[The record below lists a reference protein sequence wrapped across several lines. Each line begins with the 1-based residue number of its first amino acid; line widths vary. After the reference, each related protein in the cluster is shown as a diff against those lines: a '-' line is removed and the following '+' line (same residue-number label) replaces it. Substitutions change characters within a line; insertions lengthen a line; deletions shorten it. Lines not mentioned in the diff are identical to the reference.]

1 MEQFSNSA
9 RTTLN
14 GAINNSQTTLVVAD
28 ASAFPSV
35 PQFRI
40 RIDNEIMK
48 VTGVSGTTFT
58 VVRAAEAVAGTTL
71 AATHAD
77 GALVQG
83 ILTAGAMAAATQQQ
97 AEYADTDGA
106 TITFDLSVSN
116 KHTVTLGGNRTLAVA
131 NDFDGQVFKVELTQD
146 ATGSRTV
153 TWWAGIRWSGGSAPT
168 LTTTANKTDVFS
180 FERKSSGVYFGY
192 LVGLNF

>member
-9 RTTLN
+9 RTTMS

-28 ASAFPSV
+28 ASSFPSV

-58 VVRAAEAVAGTTL
+58 VIRAAESVAGTTL
-71 AATHAD
+71 ASTHAD
-77 GALVQG
+77 GALVQAV
-83 ILTAGAMAAATQQQ
+83 LSAGAIAAATQNQLPF
-97 AEYADTDGA
+97 ADTDGA

-116 KHTVTLGGNRTLAVA
+116 KHTVTLGGNRTLALA
-131 NDFDGQVFKVELTQD
+131 NDFDGQTFTIELTQD
-146 ATGSRTV
+146 GTGSRTV
-153 TWWAGIRWSGGSAPT
+153 TWWSGIRWPGGSAPT
-168 LTTTANKTDVFS
+168 LTTTINKTDIFA

-192 LVGLNF
+192 TVGLNF